1 MTKECNAREILAI
14 VADWLGWQDETLS
27 DGLKSPYDAVKLWEY
42 AQAHPDLHEM
52 ADEWPRRIL
61 RDAIGYNPFKTIDDM
76 HKATLRVEYHE
87 FKHIK
92 AI

>member
-1 MTKECNAREILAI
+1 MTETQTHNAREILVI

-27 DGLKSPYDAVKLWEY
+27 DGLKSPCDAIKLWEY

-52 ADEWPRRIL
+52 ADEWPNRVL
-61 RDAIGYNPFKTIDDM
+61 RDALGYNPLQARVNEFKSLYQEFKTI
-76 HKATLRVEYHE
+76 
-87 FKHIK
+87 K